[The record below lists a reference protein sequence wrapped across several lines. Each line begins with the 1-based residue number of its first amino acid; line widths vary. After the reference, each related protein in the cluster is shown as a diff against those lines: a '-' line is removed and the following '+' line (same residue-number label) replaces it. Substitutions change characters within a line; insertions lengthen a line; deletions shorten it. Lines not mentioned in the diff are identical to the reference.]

1 MSTKTIFAL
10 ALGLTAALASP
21 AFART
26 TPHTGASAY
35 NSQLGAYER
44 WLYGPHSV
52 HPTWDVYDDRGRYR
66 GTDPDPFI
74 RSQLARCR
82 TC

>member
-1 MSTKTIFAL
+1 MSTKAIIGVAL
-10 ALGLTAALASP
+10 ALTTALASP
-21 AFART
+21 AFAQTASHSRAYDRQVRAFAHEVT
-26 TPHTGASAY
+26 RPHA
-35 NSQLGAYER
+35 
-44 WLYGPHSV
+44 V
-52 HPTWDVYDDRGRYR
+52 HPGWDVYDDRGWYR